1 MYIFETIVVI
11 VVCAFFTV
19 FFYGLWLVENDRDEF
34 RKKHGV
40 DPKYYSCVTKGDEF
54 CSHTDWCDAE
64 IALYP
69 EQYEAEMKLKE
80 NDPTNKD
87 Q

>member
-1 MYIFETIVVI
+1 MYIFETIVVLLI
-11 VVCAFFTV
+11 CAFFTV

-34 RKKHGV
+34 RKQHGV
-40 DPKYYSCVTKGDEF
+40 DPKYYSCVTKGDEY

-64 IALYP
+64 KALYP

>member
-1 MYIFETIVVI
+1 MGVFEFIVLFVI
-11 VVCAFFTV
+11 CGFFTV
-19 FFYGLWLVENDRDEF
+19 FFYGLYLVETDRDDF

-40 DPKYYSCVTKGDEF
+40 DPKYYSCVTKGDEY

>member
-1 MYIFETIVVI
+1 MPIFEIIVVLVI
-11 VVCAFFTV
+11 CAFFTV

-34 RKKHGV
+34 RKQHGV

-69 EQYEAEMKLKE
+69 EQYEVEMKLKE

>member
-1 MYIFETIVVI
+1 MYIFETIVVLVI
-11 VVCAFFTV
+11 CAFFTV
-19 FFYGLWLVENDRDEF
+19 FFYGLWLVEADRDEF
-34 RKKHGV
+34 KKQHGV
-40 DPKYYSCVTKGDEF
+40 DPKYYSCVTKGDEY

-69 EQYEAEMKLKE
+69 EQHEAEMKLKE
-80 NDPTNKD
+80 NDATNKD